1 MTRQKHRITE
11 LDESQCR
18 ELLTAHRT
26 RLGRVAFVEDGDPD
40 WPTVLPVN
48 YAYHDGQI
56 FFRTFE
62 GSKLY
67 AALRRQRVAF
77 EIDVVDSAWKEGWS
91 VVALG
96 TLEVVRDPKHRA
108 AVDEILRSWA
118 ADRTG
123 QLVRLDI
130 ELLTGREIIGAP
142 LEDG

>member
-1 MTRQKHRITE
+1 MSRTYQRIVELTTQQCLHLLDTHRP
-11 LDESQCR
+11 
-18 ELLTAHRT
+18 
-26 RLGRVAFVEDGDPD
+26 RLGRVAFAEDGDPD

>member
-1 MTRQKHRITE
+1 MYQRIVELATQRCLDLLSTHRP
-11 LDESQCR
+11 
-18 ELLTAHRT
+18 
-26 RLGRVAFVEDGDPD
+26 RLGRVAFAEDGNPD

-48 YAYHDGQI
+48 YAFHDGQI

-77 EIDVVDSAWKEGWS
+77 EIDVVDSAWTQGWS

-96 TLEVVRDPKHRA
+96 TLEVVHDPADRA
-108 AVDEILRSWA
+108 AVDETLHSWA
-118 ADRTG
+118 TDRTG

-130 ELLTGREIIGAP
+130 ETLTGREIFGA
-142 LEDG
+142 LLDDG